1 MTVNVNK
8 FTLFYTSLKCLYYF
22 TCLGES
28 RYDCFNSSMQ
38 TNELQRDAVTGEQGQ
53 VLNMDDFDPVN
64 DVEDF
69 VGETHHVSKTCIAN
83 FN

>member
-1 MTVNVNK
+1 MAVNVNK
-8 FTLFYTSLKCLYYF
+8 FILLYISSECLYYF
-22 TCLGES
+22 ICLGES

-38 TNELQRDAVTGEQGQ
+38 TNELQRDAVTGEQGL

-69 VGETHHVSKTCIAN
+69 VGETHRVSKPCFAN